1 MTDPAS
7 PVATFPAALGQSSVV
22 PGLEPGFTPLQWCPD
37 HRLVLHRYDQGPPQ
51 LWKVDIVTGKRELWK
66 DVTPP
71 NPVGLLDLTP
81 IRVSPDCQSYAYS
94 PLNVLSQVYLVT
106 GLR

>member
-1 MTDPAS
+1 
-7 PVATFPAALGQSSVV
+7 VV
-22 PGLEPGFTPLQWCPD
+22 PGLATGFTPLQWCPD

-51 LWKVDIVTGKRELWK
+51 LWKVDIRTGDLAPWK
-66 DVTPP
+66 EVTPP

-106 GLR
+106 GLQ